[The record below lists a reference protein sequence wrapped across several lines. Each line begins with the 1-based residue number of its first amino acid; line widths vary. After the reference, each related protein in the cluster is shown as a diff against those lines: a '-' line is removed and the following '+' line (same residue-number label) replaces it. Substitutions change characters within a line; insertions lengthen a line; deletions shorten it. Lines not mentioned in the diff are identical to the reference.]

1 MPIKKQ
7 EGIVRRPEEFATRK
21 EYERYLDETLGPSD
35 DVFGS
40 PMKDDLL
47 KEWDK
52 VNAKNVTPKE
62 KFIPIRKDQIDD
74 IESAIKADE
83 GIMATDEAAEIV
95 KKRTDDIATG
105 DVTGETSDL
114 MTDLEGK
121 MTGIKKAAD
130 ELKKISAPENIMEQI
145 LKGQR
150 ARDPRQGVV
159 RAAAREIL
167 NKNKVKIGRED
178 PIDVLRKMYGEKGL
192 EALDAVSESLLDA
205 QSYGEINTILTQNK
219 LFDLVPKKTYGY
231 DQSIVTAEKLRKAK
245 EQEAKNLEILKKFK
259 PDREPSA
266 HGGIAGNLHL
276 NRTGFSKGSEFIGPT
291 WESPKKSLDDIIGSI
306 FGKREDRPDS
316 GILLGAGAGPMGRP
330 AGRRD
335 DISSSIIQDTTANL
349 AKAMLYGIKNY
360 EKEDQ
365 QTLYSFMDNGI
376 KLKINNQA
384 TGIETDAAE
393 KFNLNVPTRIDD
405 NTLFSVA
412 LDTYNKLPVDLQA
425 KIKASTNL
433 AKDESW
439 SALVKG
445 NNLGIT
451 YNSDNQ
457 KIEGYYDVKLDS
469 ETLKPTTIRPKFEK
483 DNRIM

>member
-1 MPIKKQ
+1 MSARVKFLIALGSAIRNGAVKTIRQAMNFAEQQFGKIDKSFVDDIVNVFKKEGKIKKKGDVVPIKKQ

-21 EYERYLDETLGPSD
+21 EYERYLDETLGPGD

-167 NKNKVKIGRED
+167 NKNKVNIGRED
-178 PIDVLRKMYGEKGL
+178 PIDVFRKMYGEDGL
-192 EALDAVSESLLDA
+192 EAVDAVSDGLLDA
-205 QSYGEINTILTQNK
+205 QSYGEMNTILTQNK

-231 DQSIVTAEKLRKAK
+231 DEKIVTAEKIRKAK
-245 EQEAKNLEILKKFK
+245 EQEAKNRQILEEFDPKDRTENADGGLINLLK
-259 PDREPSA
+259 
-266 HGGIAGNLHL
+266 L
-276 NRTGFSKGSEFIGPT
+276 
-291 WESPKKSLDDIIGSI
+291 
-306 FGKREDRPDS
+306 
-316 GILLGAGAGPMGRP
+316 
-330 AGRRD
+330 
-335 DISSSIIQDTTANL
+335 
-349 AKAMLYGIKNY
+349 
-360 EKEDQ
+360 
-365 QTLYSFMDNGI
+365 
-376 KLKINNQA
+376 
-384 TGIETDAAE
+384 
-393 KFNLNVPTRIDD
+393 
-405 NTLFSVA
+405 
-412 LDTYNKLPVDLQA
+412 
-425 KIKASTNL
+425 
-433 AKDESW
+433 
-439 SALVKG
+439 
-445 NNLGIT
+445 
-451 YNSDNQ
+451 
-457 KIEGYYDVKLDS
+457 
-469 ETLKPTTIRPKFEK
+469 
-483 DNRIM
+483 